1 MEFMPQWT
9 CYCRYY
15 LQLRNHP
22 SWFLSISV
30 PPRVQ
35 IPLLGLTLSPSF
47 PQQSARGSG
56 QVSLWRLQVERRKKY
71 QQYHPSRETSQ
82 EGEQL
87 QPAWCIIAYGST
99 STQETHHSKL
109 ACLLPPRPL
118 PGLFSSAWDTL
129 SPLCLATFAQLTP
142 ICPPDVSLY
151 KLTSRNP
158 FLRPGC
164 PPVCPLP

>member
-9 CYCRYY
+9 GYCRYY

-82 EGEQL
+82 EGEQT
-87 QPAWCIIAYGST
+87 PACMM
-99 STQETHHSKL
+99 HHCLWLHFDSGNSSLK
-109 ACLLPPRPL
+109 ACLSSPTQAFAGAVFLCLGHSFSTL
-118 PGLFSSAWDTL
+118 PGYLCPANSYLSSR
-129 SPLCLATFAQLTP
+129 C
-142 ICPPDVSLY
+142 
-151 KLTSRNP
+151 
-158 FLRPGC
+158 
-164 PPVCPLP
+164 